1 MAIIYLTISSRQLQR
16 GMQDPAP
23 PVCLQDPA
31 HRLVK
36 DGQYRR
42 HADSIEAETLL
53 VIQRYYCRA
62 CATTY
67 SALPY
72 DLRPYSTA
80 TWGVTIAV
88 GLCWRAE
95 HGWTWAACEQWLRAH
110 QLPYHRR
117 TIERWHARWQ
127 AALPHIIRTALE
139 WIAQQA
145 GTRAVAVFPGYHETA
160 LHHWRRLWQAV
171 RSHPSSAV
179 AASQGGWLAGSVLWG
194 WLSITL
200 FAGLLPG

>member
-1 MAIIYLTISSRQLQR
+1 MGPALGPSIEVTTHPVAIIYLTISSRQLQR

-88 GLCWRAE
+88 GLCSRRAWVDL
-95 HGWTWAACEQWLRAH
+95 G
-110 QLPYHRR
+110 
-117 TIERWHARWQ
+117 
-127 AALPHIIRTALE
+127 
-139 WIAQQA
+139 
-145 GTRAVAVFPGYHETA
+145 
-160 LHHWRRLWQAV
+160 RL
-171 RSHPSSAV
+171 
-179 AASQGGWLAGSVLWG
+179 
-194 WLSITL
+194 
-200 FAGLLPG
+200 